1 MCMNLFYACLIIKN
15 VLNYKIIYLRILLY
29 YYCIECKIKVVK
41 KGFDVMEKFAQII
54 SAADTA
60 LWGIPLLLLLIGTGI
75 FLMARLKFLPLR
87 NLGYALKLV
96 FNKKSFKSSSD
107 ISGDISPFS
116 ALMTALS
123 ATIGTGN
130 IVGVAT
136 AMVAGGPGALVWMW
150 VCALFGLA
158 TKYSEC
164 MLSIKYR
171 ETNVK
176 GEISGGPM
184 FVMKKAFK
192 NKYAGTVLAFLFA
205 IFTILAS
212 FGVGNVAQANSIS
225 DSMHSTFNVPVGV
238 SGIIMVILTFIILIG
253 GIQSISKVSTFLVP
267 FMAVIYTAGGVVC
280 VVCNAKNLPSGL
292 SQIFTMAFSVKAVA
306 GGAGGTIIAS
316 MMDSMRYGASRGIF
330 SNEAG
335 LGSAAITAAA
345 AKTKHPV
352 QQAYINM
359 TGTFFDTIVVCS
371 ITGFVIASSGMLG
384 TLNPKGELLTG
395 APLTIAAFST
405 VFGKAGAYFV
415 TISIALFAF
424 STILGWE
431 YHGEKAIEYLLHK
444 PLFCY
449 IYRVIFSMIVFIG
462 ATVKLQV
469 VWDFSDIAN
478 GLMAIPNLI
487 SLLVLNGIIVK
498 ETFDYQKE
506 IIDRHV
512 EL

>member
-1 MCMNLFYACLIIKN
+1 MDLFYACLIIKN

-192 NKYAGTVLAFLFA
+192 FDFRLYAQYFQCTCWGKWHNH
-205 IFTILAS
+205 
-212 FGVGNVAQANSIS
+212 G
-225 DSMHSTFNVPVGV
+225 HFNVHHTYRWHTV
-238 SGIIMVILTFIILIG
+238 
-253 GIQSISKVSTFLVP
+253 
-267 FMAVIYTAGGVVC
+267 
-280 VVCNAKNLPSGL
+280 
-292 SQIFTMAFSVKAVA
+292 
-306 GGAGGTIIAS
+306 
-316 MMDSMRYGASRGIF
+316 
-330 SNEAG
+330 
-335 LGSAAITAAA
+335 
-345 AKTKHPV
+345 
-352 QQAYINM
+352 YI
-359 TGTFFDTIVVCS
+359 
-371 ITGFVIASSGMLG
+371 
-384 TLNPKGELLTG
+384 
-395 APLTIAAFST
+395 
-405 VFGKAGAYFV
+405 
-415 TISIALFAF
+415 
-424 STILGWE
+424 
-431 YHGEKAIEYLLHK
+431 
-444 PLFCY
+444 
-449 IYRVIFSMIVFIG
+449 
-462 ATVKLQV
+462 
-469 VWDFSDIAN
+469 
-478 GLMAIPNLI
+478 
-487 SLLVLNGIIVK
+487 
-498 ETFDYQKE
+498 
-506 IIDRHV
+506 
-512 EL
+512 

>member
-1 MCMNLFYACLIIKN
+1 MEQFA
-15 VLNYKIIYLRILLY
+15 KIIAHIDFA
-29 YYCIECKIKVVK
+29 KI
-41 KGFDVMEKFAQII
+41 I
-54 SAADTA
+54 ADIDNA
-60 LWGIPLLLLLIGTGI
+60 LWGPPLLLLLIGTGI
-75 FLMARLKFLPLR
+75 FLMVRLKFLPLR
-87 NLGYALKLV
+87 NLGYALRLV
-96 FNKKSFKSSSD
+96 FRKKSFSNSD
-107 ISGDISPFS
+107 ASGDISPFS
-116 ALMTALS
+116 TLMTALS

-136 AMVAGGPGALVWMW
+136 AMVLGGPGALVWMW

-171 ETNVK
+171 EKNIN
-176 GEISGGPM
+176 GEMSGGPM

-192 NKYAGTVLAFLFA
+192 NKYIGAFLAFLFS

-225 DSMHSTFNVPVGV
+225 DSMHSTFNIPVNV
-238 SGIIMVILTFIILIG
+238 SGAIMVILTFIVLIG
-253 GIQSISKVSTFLVP
+253 GIASISRVSTVLVP
-267 FMAVIYTAGGVVC
+267 FMAVVYTVGGLIC
-280 VVCNAKNLPSGL
+280 IICNAKNLPSGI
-292 SQIFTMAFSVKAVA
+292 SQIFSMAFATKAVA
-306 GGAGGTIIAS
+306 GGVGGTIVAG
-316 MMDSMRYGASRGIF
+316 MMESMRWGAARGIF

-345 AKTKHPV
+345 AKTRHPV
-352 QQAYINM
+352 HQGYINM

-384 TLNPKGELLTG
+384 TFDKSGKLLTG

-405 VFGKAGAYFV
+405 VFGKTGAYFV

-444 PLFCY
+444 PAFCY
-449 IYRVIFSMIVFIG
+449 IYRVVFSLIVFLG

-487 SLLVLNGIIVK
+487 SLLVLNGIIAK